1 LAEEGMRTFAIV
13 YVLVTLTAG
22 LLAAAAGIALGHV
35 AWGINWWGEGL
46 TTRAFDMKDLWD
58 MNLNRELRMD
68 VRFLRSGAIPHF
80 QGCVPRV

>member
-1 LAEEGMRTFAIV
+1 
-13 YVLVTLTAG
+13 
-22 LLAAAAGIALGHV
+22 
-35 AWGINWWGEGL
+35 L